1 MKIIKKNGLLEDFN
15 GEKIKVAIRK
25 SAERALVKLT
35 PDQEREVV
43 AEVAYQCTKYELL
56 MQDDTPVA
64 EVHKMVEKALRGI
77 VPEVAEAYAN
87 YRNYKITFVSMM
99 DNILK
104 YQNEVL
110 FLGDRSNANTDSAL
124 NTTQATLI
132 GNEALKELYNEFS
145 LNAEEQ
151 EACKAG
157 YLYVHDK
164 NRRLIST
171 NCCLFDVKAV
181 LEYGVEMSG
190 VKYTQ
195 PKYLNS
201 VMGVIKDI
209 VMTAGS
215 QQYGGI
221 TVQSIDE
228 LLAPY
233 VKRSYEQHKQE
244 IIDVAHYVTGG
255 GHTKLDG
262 ERIHEKAMEETV
274 KELEQGIQAMEIA
287 FNTLPSSRGDFVFV
301 TYTFGLGT
309 DEWSRLVARKIME
322 VRNGGQG
329 AAKVPMLF
337 PKLVYLFDE
346 ELHDEGK
353 PMREDFKFAV
363 YCQSQTMFPDLLGL
377 TGASVDNDA
386 NDVYKKYHVA
396 TSPMGCRSYLSPY
409 FERGEY
415 YPADEDDKP
424 VTVGRGN
431 LGVISLNLP
440 MIYQRA
446 KVDGIDFYELLDKYL
461 EMACQLHLKTKTFL
475 GGKKASTHPLAYCQ
489 GGFYGGHLQPDDK
502 IAPVLESFTAS
513 IGITALHEL
522 TVLHSGHSLY
532 EDNTFAKEVMQH
544 INDYCARF
552 KEENHIMVSTYGT
565 PAESLCGTQLK
576 QFVKMFGVIPGV
588 SDKEYFSNSFHC
600 DVREEI
606 NPFQK
611 QDAEFELFH
620 MMNGGHIQYV
630 RIDNKN
636 NFEANLALADRAM
649 KLGYYFGVNFN
660 NCICMECGH
669 NELDMGDTCPNCG
682 GHDITEINRV
692 SGYLGYSRI
701 HGDTRFNEGKRAEL
715 RDRKSM

>member
-1 MKIIKKNGLLEDFN
+1 MKIIKKNGLAEEFN

-35 PDQEREVV
+35 PDQESEVV
-43 AEVAYQCTKYELL
+43 AEVAYQCVKRE
-56 MQDDTPVA
+56 MAMEEDTPVA
-64 EVHKMVEKALRGI
+64 EVHKMVEQALRK
-77 VPEVAEAYAN
+77 VAPEVAEAYAN

-171 NCCLFDVKAV
+171 NCCLFDVKSV

-195 PKYLNS
+195 PKYLDS

-233 VKRSYEQHKQE
+233 VQKEYERRLEEKYQFLARATK
-244 IIDVAHYVTGG
+244 DVTDFNYRYI
-255 GHTKLDG
+255 
-262 ERIHEKAMEETV
+262 EESAMEETV

-309 DEWSRLVARKIME
+309 DKWSRLVARKIME
-322 VRNGGQG
+322 VRNNGQG
-329 AAKVPMLF
+329 VAKVPMLF

-396 TSPMGCRSYLSPY
+396 TSPMG
-409 FERGEY
+409 
-415 YPADEDDKP
+415 
-424 VTVGRGN
+424 
-431 LGVISLNLP
+431 
-440 MIYQRA
+440 
-446 KVDGIDFYELLDKYL
+446 
-461 EMACQLHLKTKTFL
+461 
-475 GGKKASTHPLAYCQ
+475 
-489 GGFYGGHLQPDDK
+489 
-502 IAPVLESFTAS
+502 
-513 IGITALHEL
+513 
-522 TVLHSGHSLY
+522 
-532 EDNTFAKEVMQH
+532 
-544 INDYCARF
+544 
-552 KEENHIMVSTYGT
+552 
-565 PAESLCGTQLK
+565 
-576 QFVKMFGVIPGV
+576 
-588 SDKEYFSNSFHC
+588 
-600 DVREEI
+600 
-606 NPFQK
+606 
-611 QDAEFELFH
+611 
-620 MMNGGHIQYV
+620 
-630 RIDNKN
+630 
-636 NFEANLALADRAM
+636 
-649 KLGYYFGVNFN
+649 
-660 NCICMECGH
+660 
-669 NELDMGDTCPNCG
+669 
-682 GHDITEINRV
+682 
-692 SGYLGYSRI
+692 
-701 HGDTRFNEGKRAEL
+701 
-715 RDRKSM
+715 

>member
-1 MKIIKKNGLLEDFN
+1 MQIIKKNGLLADFD
-15 GEKIKVAIRK
+15 GTKIVNAIRK
-25 SAERALVKLT
+25 SAERAMIKLT
-35 PDQEREVV
+35 EEQEQQVV
-43 AEVAYQCTKYELL
+43 ADVAYQCSKYELL
-56 MQDDTPVA
+56 MQDNTPVV
-64 EVHKMVEKALRGI
+64 EVHKMVEQALRK
-77 VPEVAEAYAN
+77 VAPEVAEAYAN
-87 YRNYKITFVSMM
+87 YRNYKTTFVAMM
-99 DNILK
+99 DNIMK
-104 YQNEVL
+104 YQQEMM

-132 GNEALKELYNEFS
+132 GNETMKELYNEFF

-151 EACKAG
+151 EACKLG
-157 YLYVHDK
+157 YLYIHDK

-171 NCCLFDVKAV
+171 NCCLFDVKTV
-181 LEYGVEMSG
+181 LEHGVEMSG

-195 PKYLNS
+195 PKYLSS

-215 QQYGGI
+215 NQYGGL

-228 LLAPY
+228 ILAPY
-233 VKRSYEQHKQE
+233 VERAYKQYKDTILEDYYFIGSGIPNMERVEQ
-244 IIDVAHYVTGG
+244 
-255 GHTKLDG
+255 L
-262 ERIHEKAMEETV
+262 AMERVT
-274 KELEQGIQAMEIA
+274 KELVQGLQEMEIA

-322 VRNGGQG
+322 VRNNGQG
-329 AAKVPMLF
+329 VAKVPMLF
-337 PKLVYLFDE
+337 PKLVYLYDE

-353 PMREDFKFAV
+353 PMREDFKYAV

-377 TGASVDNDA
+377 TGASVENDA

-409 FERGEY
+409 FERGGYTPE
-415 YPADEDDKP
+415 DENDKP

-440 MIYQRA
+440 LIYQRA
-446 KVDGIDFYELLDKYL
+446 KVDGTDFYELLDKYL
-461 EMACQLHLKTKTFL
+461 EMACQLHLRTKTFL
-475 GGKKASTHPLAYCQ
+475 GSKKASTHPLAYCQ
-489 GGFYGGHLQPDDK
+489 GGFYGGHLKPEDK

-522 TVLHSGHSLY
+522 TVLHNGHSLY
-532 EDNTFAKEVMQH
+532 EDNSFAKEVMEH
-544 INDYCARF
+544 INDYCAKF
-552 KEENHIMVSTYGT
+552 KAEHHIMVSTYGT
-565 PAESLCGTQLK
+565 PAESYAGTQMK
-576 QFVKMFGVIPGV
+576 QFQDMFGVIEGV
-588 SDKEYFSNSFHC
+588 SDKEYMTNSFHC

-620 MMNGGHIQYV
+620 MMNGGHIQYCRV
-630 RIDNKN
+630 NTKD

-649 KLGYYFGVNFN
+649 KMGYYFGVNFN
-660 NCICMECGH
+660 NCICNSCSH
-669 NELDMGDTCPNCG
+669 CELDMGDTCPVCG
-682 GHDITEINRV
+682 SHDITEINRV

-701 HGDTRFNEGKRAEL
+701 HGDTRFNESKLAEV